1 MVRSGHGMERC
12 RDPQWWAGGG
22 WMSISYLPGSRRPQ
36 IAFVLGGGGNL
47 GAVQVGMLQAVLERG
62 YAPDAV
68 VGCSVGAI
76 NGAAVATAP
85 GMEGVELLRKVW
97 LSVGSTLMQGNHRLD
112 AIRLLTHRS

>member
-47 GAVQVGMLQAVLERG
+47 GAIQVGMLQAVLERG
-62 YAPDAV
+62 IAPDLI
-68 VGCSVGAI
+68 VGCSVGAV
-76 NGAAVATAP
+76 NGSALAAEPTVT
-85 GMEGVELLRKVW
+85 G
-97 LSVGSTLMQGNHRLD
+97 
-112 AIRLLTHRS
+112 AIRMAEVWRDLDGETLC